1 MSATTPKKL
10 AVSLAVRA
18 ALAAVTDAGGS
29 AFFKTVKRGSKVLEG
44 DPRPAVT
51 FKRKGWQSEPKGT
64 TDEITTVAHYQINV
78 LIDNPGTNEAAM
90 ESAYETAIA
99 AAETAMET
107 INNGR
112 THKTF
117 RAFPQAG
124 VDDVADEQLPQ
135 CAASLLYEIR
145 FDRPRGEP

>member
-10 AVSLAVRA
+10 AVSIAVRA
-18 ALAAVTDAGGS
+18 ALAAALGTDGN
-29 AFFKTVKRGSKVLEG
+29 AFFKTVKQGSKVLEG

-51 FKRKGWQSEPKGT
+51 FRRKGWQSEPKGT
-64 TDEITTVAHYQINV
+64 TDEITTIAHYQINV

-90 ESAYETAIA
+90 ETAYETAIA
-99 AAETAMET
+99 AAEKAMET

-124 VDDVADEQLPQ
+124 ADDVAWFGDYG
-135 CAASLLYEIR
+135 LLSA
-145 FDRPRGEP
+145 